1 MLFLIALAISFCI
14 AFFCSKAL
22 KKYPMIFYSAAAII
36 TVVVIIINQGITNR
50 TITIESEFVRKYL
63 IGIFSK
69 GAFAGALWCIVMW
82 VGALSSDTKAGK
94 KLVSTIMPVRGELSV
109 FAAVVTLS
117 HAVTYG
123 ITYLKR
129 FDLLKKNNISF
140 PSDFILT
147 CIICIILLV
156 IMIPLAV
163 MSLKAIRRKMK
174 PKTWKNI
181 QRSAYVFYALILIHV
196 LVLYI
201 PQAKKG
207 ISDRYISVIVYTAV
221 FAGYAV
227 MRIRKLYIRKKK
239 PEKKLILNIVS
250 GVIFAAAVAAV
261 SVYSYGKA
269 PTVNIPAQTVTN
281 TVVET
286 QTTTSAAENNDSEG
300 EEVVATTA
308 EGQTTQT
315 TVTEVTDDGETATTT
330 TGADDDS
337 DDNGAAAETQA
348 NEENIDEQEYQE
360 EEPQASQDEPQQQ
373 QEEQQKAQSQEQPQ
387 QQEQV
392 TSAPEPVYIYN
403 NGTFKGK
410 GTSSSDFEGKDYEGT
425 VYADVTIE
433 NDVITNITLQFPQD
447 DAEYYTIS
455 ESYIINQILGKSD
468 ADGVDTVCGA
478 TRSAEGALQAIQN
491 ALNSARK

>member
-300 EEVVATTA
+300 EEVVTTTA

-315 TVTEVTDDGETATTT
+315 TVNDVTDVSETTT
-330 TGADDDS
+330 TTSEDNDS
-337 DDNGAAAETQA
+337 DEDGASDETQA
-348 NEENIDEQEYQE
+348 DDESIEEQEYQE
-360 EEPQASQDEPQQQ
+360 EDPQTPQDEPQQQ
-373 QEEQQKAQSQEQPQ
+373 EEQQRSQSQEQSQ
-387 QQEQV
+387 QQEQA

-410 GTSSSDFEGKDYEGT
+410 GTSPSDFEGKDYEGT

-491 ALNSARK
+491 AISSAKK

>member
-14 AFFCSKAL
+14 AFFGSKAL
-22 KKYPMIFYSAAAII
+22 KKYPMIFYFAAAII

-129 FDLLKKNNISF
+129 FNLLKKNNISF

-227 MRIRKLYIRKKK
+227 MRFRKLYIRKKK
-239 PEKKLILNIVS
+239 PEKKLVLNIVS
-250 GVIFAAAVAAV
+250 GAIFAAAVAAV

-286 QTTTSAAENNDSEG
+286 QTTTSAAESNDNEN
-300 EEVVATTA
+300 EKAVTTTV

-315 TVTEVTDDGETATTT
+315 TATDVTDYGETTT
-330 TGADDDS
+330 TTTDADEDS
-337 DDNGAAAETQA
+337 DDNGAASETQA
-348 NEENIDEQEYQE
+348 NEDNIDEQEYQE
-360 EEPQASQDEPQQQ
+360 EEAQAPQNGSQQ
-373 QEEQQKAQSQEQPQ
+373 QEEQQKVQSQEQPQ
-387 QQEQV
+387 QQEQT

-410 GTSSSDFEGKDYEGT
+410 GTSPSDFEGKDYEGT

-455 ESYIINQILGKSD
+455 ESYIINQILGKSN